1 MTANPK
7 ESENM
12 KKNLSGI
19 LTGILTVLGL
29 LLSVGV
35 QLVFHACGAGE
46 DGSYMS
52 CHWAQ
57 MAVVAIGAVIAVT
70 GAAALAVRDRKI
82 RMGLVAAVIP
92 AALAAVLVPNVL
104 IRLCM
109 MDTMHCNHVMRPA
122 VLIFGILAM
131 IISAADVA
139 ICGREAVSC
148 GGEKR

>member
-1 MTANPK
+1 MK
-7 ESENM
+7 EREDM

-19 LTGILTVLGL
+19 FAGIVTALGIL
-29 LLSVGV
+29 LSAGV

-46 DGSYMS
+46 DGNYMS

-57 MAVVAIGAVIAVT
+57 MAVAAIGAVIAVT
-70 GAAALAVRDRKI
+70 GIAALVVRDRKV

-104 IRLCM
+104 IRLCV

-122 VLIFGILAM
+122 VITLGALIILA
-131 IISAADVA
+131 SVTGVA
-139 ICGREAVSC
+139 LCVREASET
-148 GGEKR
+148 GGEK